1 MMLYYSLNLYVK
13 ESVMNIREK
22 KLEIVQLVLNTN
34 KATLL
39 NKIEE
44 ILKKNAAKDWWDEIS
59 DEEKKA
65 IEQGLAEA
73 DRGEFISHEEV
84 MKQVKDK
91 YNLDG

>member
-1 MMLYYSLNLYVK
+1 
-13 ESVMNIREK
+13 MNIQEK

-34 KATLL
+34 KTTLL

>member
-1 MMLYYSLNLYVK
+1 MLYYSLNLYVK

>member
-1 MMLYYSLNLYVK
+1 
-13 ESVMNIREK
+13 MNIREK

-34 KATLL
+34 KTTLL

-44 ILKKNAAKDWWDEIS
+44 ILKKNATNDWWDEIS

-73 DRGEFISHEEV
+73 DRGEFIPHEEV
-84 MKQVKDK
+84 MKQVKEK
-91 YNLDG
+91 YNLKG